1 MFRRS
6 SWLLA
11 TLAVVLIAPVA
22 HGAGWTIG
30 VNGGITKPTGE
41 FGRDFGVGP
50 LAGVDISVDLTDR
63 FAVGVDGSWTRSKHA
78 DVGTTQDFGGG
89 NTYTL
94 NKDNLILMSGGV
106 HGKYMFPVPGNVKP
120 YALLGVGVY
129 NVKEDFEETFVTGGV
144 STVVTDESID
154 LKAENRFGGKIGAGV
169 MFHAAPMVAVG
180 LQAEYNLVTLDQATA
195 GESSFKFMG
204 VRGVVNF
211 HVGLP
216 K

>member
-22 HGAGWTIG
+22 HGVGFTIG

-41 FGRDFGVGP
+41 FGRDFKVGP
-50 LAGVDISVDLTDR
+50 LAGVDISLHLTDR
-63 FAVGVDGSWTRSKHA
+63 FAVGAEGSWTRSSHT
-78 DVGTTQDFGGG
+78 DEGTTQDFGGG

-94 NKDNLILMSGGV
+94 NKDKLILMSGGA
-106 HGKYMFPVPGNVKP
+106 HAKYLFPVPGPLKP
-120 YALLGVGVY
+120 FALLGVGLY
-129 NVKEDFEETFVTGGV
+129 NVKNDFEETFVTGGV
-144 STVVTDESID
+144 STVVTDESLD
-154 LKAENRFGGKIGAGV
+154 LKAETRFGGKIGAGAI
-169 MFHAAPMVAVG
+169 FQATPMVGVG
-180 LQAEYNLVTLDQATA
+180 LQGEYNLVTLDEATT
-195 GESSFKFMG
+195 GETSFKFLG
-204 VRGVVNF
+204 VRAIVNF